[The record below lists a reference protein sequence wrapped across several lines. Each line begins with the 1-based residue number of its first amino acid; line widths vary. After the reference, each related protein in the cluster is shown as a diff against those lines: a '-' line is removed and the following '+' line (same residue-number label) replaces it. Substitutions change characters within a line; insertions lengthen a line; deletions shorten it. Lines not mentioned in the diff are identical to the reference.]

1 MTGITS
7 SSTPP
12 TPEGENWAGTWYLDT
27 LSCALD
33 SGDWRTT
40 ENLFPLHLMPQDAF
54 FERDGAALKLE
65 AGSRVELSPVTL
77 EDGEG
82 VFTARLTY
90 QTDSTQ
96 PTLRFSFRTD
106 DSGRSVTVDFD

>member
-1 MTGITS
+1 M
-7 SSTPP
+7 
-12 TPEGENWAGTWYLDT
+12 
-27 LSCALD
+27 
-33 SGDWRTT
+33 
-40 ENLFPLHLMPQDAF
+40 
-54 FERDGAALKLE
+54 
-65 AGSRVELSPVTL
+65 ELSPVTL
-77 EDGEG
+77 GDGTVVTDLYPLFVEFYERSGLYEVTEEGEG